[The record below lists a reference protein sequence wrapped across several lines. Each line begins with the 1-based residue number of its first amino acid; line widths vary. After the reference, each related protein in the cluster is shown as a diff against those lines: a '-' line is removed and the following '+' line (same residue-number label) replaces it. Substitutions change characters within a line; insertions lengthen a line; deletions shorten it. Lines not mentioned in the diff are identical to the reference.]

1 MTEHEMELNEQGQAR
16 RRFLKQ
22 AGAAAWAA
30 PFIVTMM
37 SRTAQAGHSA
47 VCGTQALD
55 ANPPFSVF
63 CELNATPCGSAHA
76 CVPDPTDPGPG
87 NNCICVSA

>member
-1 MTEHEMELNEQGQAR
+1 MTEHENSLDEQGQAR

-37 SRTAQAGHSA
+37 SRTAHAQTGCGE
-47 VCGTQALD
+47 VGLTPGVCEVTVPCGTGQTCIPDVAAFD
-55 ANPPFSVF
+55 
-63 CELNATPCGSAHA
+63 GS
-76 CVPDPTDPGPG
+76 
-87 NNCICVSA
+87 CICVSTPGG